1 MNIKQALKQK
11 NKLVGNNT
19 ELFQR
24 LETNNSVE
32 DGAIRHYDVDETLT
46 QLLNNVDDLVELKT
60 KIHKANMEVYHK
72 IFELS
77 ELKSL
82 VKLIRILDCNEG
94 TVRNRRRFSDDETP
108 LQKTTII
115 DVVRRDNLVKML
127 ETKIETLQDELDSH
141 NATKT
146 I

>member
-32 DGAIRHYDVDETLT
+32 AGAIRHYDVEETLT

-60 KIHKANMEVYHK
+60 EIHKANMEVYHK

-77 ELKSL
+77 ELKNL
-82 VKLIRILDCNEG
+82 VKLIRILNCDEG

>member
-1 MNIKQALKQK
+1 MNIKQALKLK

-32 DGAIRHYDVDETLT
+32 AGAIRHYDVEETLT

-82 VKLIRILDCNEG
+82 VKMIRLLDCSEG

-108 LQKTTII
+108 LQKTTIV
-115 DVVRRDNLVKML
+115 DVVRRDNLVKFL

>member
-1 MNIKQALKQK
+1 MNIKQALKLK

-32 DGAIRHYDVDETLT
+32 TGAIRHYDVEETLN

-60 KIHKANMEVYHK
+60 KVHKANMEVYHK

-77 ELKSL
+77 ELKNL
-82 VKLIRILDCNEG
+82 VKLIRILDCSEG
-94 TVRNRRRFSDDETP
+94 TVRSRRRFSDDETP
-108 LQKTTII
+108 LQKTAII
-115 DVVRRDNLVKML
+115 DVVRRDNLVKFL

>member
-32 DGAIRHYDVDETLT
+32 SGAIRHYDVEETLT

-77 ELKSL
+77 ELKNL
-82 VKLIRILDCNEG
+82 VKLIRILNCNEG

-115 DVVRRDNLVKML
+115 DVVHRDNLVKML

>member
-1 MNIKQALKQK
+1 MNIKQALKLK

-32 DGAIRHYDVDETLT
+32 AGAIRHYDVEETLT

-82 VKLIRILDCNEG
+82 VKMICLLDCSEG

-108 LQKTTII
+108 LQKTTIV
-115 DVVRRDNLVKML
+115 DVVRRDNLVKFL

-141 NATKT
+141 NTTKT

>member
-1 MNIKQALKQK
+1 MNIKQALKLK

-32 DGAIRHYDVDETLT
+32 AGAIRHYDVEETLT

-77 ELKSL
+77 ELKNL

-115 DVVRRDNLVKML
+115 DVVRRDNLVKFL

>member
-32 DGAIRHYDVDETLT
+32 DGAIRHYDVEETLT

-94 TVRNRRRFSDDETP
+94 TVRNRRRFGDDETP

-115 DVVRRDNLVKML
+115 DVVHRDNLVKML

>member
-32 DGAIRHYDVDETLT
+32 DGAIRHYDVEETLT

-77 ELKSL
+77 ELKNL
-82 VKLIRILDCNEG
+82 VKLIRILNCDEG

-115 DVVRRDNLVKML
+115 DVVHRDNLVKML

>member
-1 MNIKQALKQK
+1 MNIKQALKLK

-32 DGAIRHYDVDETLT
+32 TGAIRHYDVEETLT

-77 ELKSL
+77 ELKNL

-94 TVRNRRRFSDDETP
+94 TVRSRRRFSDDETP

-115 DVVRRDNLVKML
+115 DVVRRDNLVKFL